1 MMIHR
6 NGIGQRIY
14 VNRSLIL
21 VIVCLLWM
29 IGTFATTPLSS
40 AAARPS
46 GYNRL
51 VAVGDIH
58 GSFVGLRTILKQT
71 SLIDENNRWIGG
83 NTLLVQMG
91 DMIDRGADVKQVMDL
106 LMSLQ
111 NQAEAKG
118 GKVVV
123 LLGNHEVMNMIGAS
137 QYVNPEAYK
146 NFIDH
151 DSFEKQEKAYERW
164 WAVFGAAAAGG
175 EDPEILKQKWMT
187 DHPQGF
193 VEYNEAIGPEGK
205 YGKWFRSLPAVFQ
218 YGGSVFLHG
227 GISPDFAEPM
237 AVLNQKIDAAIKE
250 FDDIR
255 SYMIKKRFIEQY
267 YSMSEMNSVVD
278 GIVKASETQVLTP
291 ALLNEVPRLKEIRSY
306 LATFFDVSPLMID
319 NGPLWFRGFANWPEQ
334 QLNAYVPEWLKRNKA
349 WRVVVAHT
357 PRPDG
362 KIQSRLN
369 GAIFVIDT
377 GMNEEYFKGGQASA
391 LEIKDD
397 DTTAIYQSGER
408 FEFPPPEIR
417 YGPAHVW
424 TDQSGAQLPFKTT
437 DEIEQVLLT
446 ASPVSAEVIKATT
459 NPLKVVLEK
468 DNYRLNAIFRSHEE
482 TDNPGPAPGA
492 EKKIRYFRDSSQS
505 EISAY
510 ILNRMLGMNNIPPTV
525 FRTLNGKKGTLQL
538 WAEGV
543 MSDDDRAAKKMLPP
557 EALPWNRQMWDM
569 QVFDNLINN
578 IDRNQTNILIDSN
591 WQLILIDHTRSFA
604 MDDTL
609 FNPEKVIHCS
619 RGLWH
624 ALRHLDEAEARK
636 RLSPYLRS
644 AEINA
649 LFARKQ
655 KLIQLIK
662 GLIDRNGEENVLT

>member
-1 MMIHR
+1 MYKIKKT
-6 NGIGQRIY
+6 
-14 VNRSLIL
+14 L
-21 VIVCLLWM
+21 VIIIAYLLWI
-29 IGTFATTPLSS
+29 IGMYAIIPPGSIAAGS
-40 AAARPS
+40 AR
-46 GYNRL
+46 YNSL
-51 VAVGDIH
+51 VAIGDVH
-58 GSFVGLRTILKQT
+58 GSYVGLRAILKQT
-71 SLIDENNRWIGG
+71 GLIDEDNRWIGG

-91 DMIDRGADVKQVMDL
+91 DAIDRGADVKQVMDL

-123 LLGNHEVMNMIGAS
+123 LLGNHEVMNMVGAL

-146 NFIDH
+146 NFIAP
-151 DSFEKQEKAYERW
+151 DSVEKQEKAYERW
-164 WAVFGAAAAGG
+164 WAVFGAAAAAGG

-187 DHPQGF
+187 EHPQGF
-193 VEYNEAIGPEGK
+193 VEYNEAMGPEGK

-218 YGGSVFLHG
+218 HGGSVFLHG
-227 GISPDFAEPM
+227 GISPDFAEPT

-255 SYMIKKRFIEQY
+255 SYMIKKRFIEPY
-267 YSMSEMNSVVD
+267 YSMSEMNSIVD
-278 GIVKASETQVLTP
+278 GIVKASETQVLPP

-306 LATFFDVSPLMID
+306 LATFFDVSPLMVD
-319 NGPLWFRGFANWPEQ
+319 NGPLWFRGFAEWPEQ
-334 QLNAYVPEWLKRNKA
+334 QLNAYVFEWLKKNNA

-357 PRPDG
+357 PRPDS
-362 KIQSRLN
+362 KIQSRLD

-377 GMNEEYFKGGQASA
+377 GMNEEYYKGGQASA

-397 DTTAIYQSGER
+397 DATAIYQSGER
-408 FEFPPPEIR
+408 FNFSPPKIN
-417 YGPAHVW
+417 YGPEHIWIDKDGV
-424 TDQSGAQLPFKTT
+424 QLPFKSQ
-437 DEIEQVLLT
+437 DEIEQFLLT
-446 ASPVSAEVIKATT
+446 ATPEANEKIKTT
-459 NPLKVVLEK
+459 TGVTKPQKMLLEK
-468 DNYRLNAIFRSHEE
+468 DGYRLNAIFRTYEQI
-482 TDNPGPAPGA
+482 DDRPGPVPGS
-492 EKKIRYFRDSSQS
+492 EHKIRYFRDSAQS
-505 EISAY
+505 EITAY
-510 ILNRMLGMNNIPPTV
+510 ILNRMLGMNNMPPTV
-525 FRTLNGKKGTLQL
+525 FRTLNGKQGTMQL
-538 WAEGV
+538 WAEHT
-543 MSDDDRAAKKMLPP
+543 MPDRDRATKNLLPP
-557 EALPWNRQMWDM
+557 DALPWDRQMWDM

-578 IDRNQTNILIDSN
+578 IDRNQTNLLIDGN

-636 RLSPYLRS
+636 RLSPYLS
-644 AEINA
+644 PAEINA